1 MDAKLVDGKWV
12 LSEEALNKAVERLEK
27 HRADC
32 RERYR
37 RIQATLRQQRPD
49 LFKTKHGHFRKSRG
63 DLRRSQLSIGECVL
77 QDTAQAGDSS
87 PASGC

>member
-1 MDAKLVDGKWV
+1 MDAKLVEGSWV
-12 LSEEALNKAVERLEK
+12 LSEEALNKAAERLEK
-27 HRADC
+27 HRTDC

-49 LFKTKHGHFRKSRG
+49 LFKTKNGHCRKSRL

-77 QDTAQAGDSS
+77 QSTAQTGDSS
-87 PASGC
+87 PAS